1 MIVVAGLEVVLL
13 LVVALTVFAIIDV
26 ARRPRSDWERSGQN
40 QIVWALVV
48 LFVSVIGPVA
58 YLLVG
63 RPKLRNLST
72 GRLET

>member
-63 RPKLRNLST
+63 RPKLRNLSN